1 MILSIFKQTVE
12 RVTITSTTENT
23 YDVRNWMA
31 EHGYAIKN
39 GEMDLDGGQ
48 IIYRFEGERVMNTE
62 EVKK

>member
-23 YDVRNWMA
+23 YDVRNWLA
-31 EHGYAIKN
+31 ERGYTIKN

-48 IIYRFEGERVMNTE
+48 MVYRFEGERVVKTE
-62 EVKK
+62 EVEK